1 VVGDFL
7 QAEGSTFE
15 VDIPI
20 KKTIEPGKTQIWYCR
35 VFAQRQKDPVT
46 GEPIIMVSHQDVTN
60 LRKVRMFVVDCC
72 CMLPLCEGACGRSL
86 PCSKATPHGGMANC
100 EMLPLFLI
108 HFARELTL
116 RIDDVCAG

>member
-60 LRKVRMFVVDCC
+60 LRKVRKYRVDCC
-72 CMLPLCEGACGRSL
+72 CMLVSCILVVSC
-86 PCSKATPHGGMANC
+86 
-100 EMLPLFLI
+100 
-108 HFARELTL
+108 
-116 RIDDVCAG
+116 